1 MGWHEANPNGW
12 SVLGASSF
20 ARVQA
25 FGTTAGIR
33 GGCETS
39 AARNTQWMQIFS
51 FTRSDGNPI
60 DHFGSSFVL
69 AQLMNPEGTAR
80 VACFH
85 FGPGD
90 LVGEHEAAVGQLFCV
105 VDGEGWVSG
114 ADGDKRPIHS
124 WEAAH
129 WVTGERHAAGTE
141 SGLVAIVLEG
151 NHFEV
156 CAKPL

>member
-1 MGWHEANPNGW
+1 
-12 SVLGASSF
+12 
-20 ARVQA
+20 
-25 FGTTAGIR
+25 
-33 GGCETS
+33 
-39 AARNTQWMQIFS
+39 MQIHS
-51 FTRSDGNPI
+51 FTRSDGKRI
-60 DHFGSSFVL
+60 DHFGSSFVMT
-69 AQLMNPEGTAR
+69 QLTNPEGTAR

-85 FGPGD
+85 LGPGD

-114 ADGDKRPIHS
+114 EDGDKRSIRP

-151 NHFEV
+151 NSFEV
-156 CAKPL
+156 IANLPS